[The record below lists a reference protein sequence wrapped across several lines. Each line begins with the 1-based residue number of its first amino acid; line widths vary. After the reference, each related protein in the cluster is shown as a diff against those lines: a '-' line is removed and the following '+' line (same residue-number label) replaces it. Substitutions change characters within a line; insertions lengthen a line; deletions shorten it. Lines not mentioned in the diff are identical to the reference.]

1 MEYLRIFIPFQPEAV
16 DTDVEEQ
23 EDDEMFVSNVISVE
37 DEDSEKADEQIR
49 VALNNGFKIVSTA
62 PITGTYITEESNED
76 EAPVVK
82 TYTYTDGIEVFLVK
96 G

>member
-16 DTDVEEQ
+16 DTEADEQ
-23 EDDEMFVSNVISVE
+23 EDEEMFVSNVISVE

-49 VALNNGFKIVSTA
+49 VALNNGFRIVSTA
-62 PITGTYITEESNED
+62 PITGTYITEEDSEGD
-76 EAPVVK
+76 VPVVK

-96 G
+96 D